1 MNSKERLKEFIE
13 TDQIYKEW
21 TGGKLKNPSDFDKYC
36 IQHCE
41 DIENLLR
48 ESDQLTDIRKI
59 VLKADDAINA
69 VSTIISEIVKEE
81 IIGDDK

>member
-21 TGGKLKNPSDFDKYC
+21 TSGKLKNPSDFDKCC

-48 ESDQLTDIRKI
+48 ESDQLTDIRKM
-59 VLKADDAINA
+59 VLKADDAIDA
-69 VSTIISEIVKEE
+69 VSTIISEIVK
-81 IIGDDK
+81 KNKS